1 MPHDD
6 LESSLDFQAS
16 GTQPIHKPFHT
27 VASEQDRCLPGI
39 HKHSLE
45 TGFMGKQ
52 LTSRYPGILTE
63 KLVLV
68 LQQSVLVS
76 YTSLQQRHLREG
88 QILLE
93 D

>member
-6 LESSLDFQAS
+6 LEPSLDFQTS
-16 GTQPIHKPFHT
+16 GTQPTHKPFHT
-27 VASEQDRCLPGI
+27 VASEQDRSLPDI
-39 HKHSLE
+39 HEHSLE

-52 LTSRYPGILTE
+52 LTSRYLGILTE

-76 YTSLQQRHLREG
+76 YTRLQ
-88 QILLE
+88 
-93 D
+93 